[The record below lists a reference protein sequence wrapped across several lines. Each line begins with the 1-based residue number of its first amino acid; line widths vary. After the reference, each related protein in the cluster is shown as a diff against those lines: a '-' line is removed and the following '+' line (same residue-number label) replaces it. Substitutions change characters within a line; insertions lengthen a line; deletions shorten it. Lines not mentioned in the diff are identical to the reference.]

1 MLMAVANDE
10 EESAIMALYVRS
22 AQRVTAASLD
32 PVPVNVITGALGV
45 GKTTAIAKLL
55 ASKPVDEYWV
65 VILNEFTDVGVDAL
79 TLAAAARGA
88 YDVRV
93 IPGGCLCCTGELDF
107 RRQLR
112 AILQERRPQR
122 ILIEPSGIG
131 HPGAVIEELRGQE
144 RVGALRLMSTVGLVD
159 PKRLDA
165 FESEGVE
172 RDQLTAADVL
182 LLSKSDAASPEEQQM
197 FEAKAR
203 AMFPPKRWIG
213 LSEAGVLATTA
224 LSPPA
229 AAYEFMAPVRP
240 DLHATARD
248 HVHDIH
254 SRERVVQFGKHSATA
269 TEHTLLD
276 RQACGWTIPREVT
289 FNRVKLMEALQN
301 NAAGLLPNIERLK
314 AVLRTGIDHWA
325 LINVSPAGVSDAPCG
340 WRQDSRIEVQ
350 GRQGEQIEWAR
361 WDEFWNSMVSRS

>member
-1 MLMAVANDE
+1 
-10 EESAIMALYVRS
+10 
-22 AQRVTAASLD
+22 VTSSTLI

-88 YDVRV
+88 YDVRA

-112 AILQERRPQR
+112 AILQERRPHR

-144 RVGALRLMSTVGLVD
+144 RMCALRLMSTVGLVD
-159 PKRLDA
+159 PKRLDV
-165 FESEGVE
+165 FESDGVE
-172 RDQLTAADVL
+172 HDQLTAADVL
-182 LLSKSDAASPEEQQM
+182 LLSKSDIATADEKQR
-197 FEAKAR
+197 FETKAR

-224 LSPPA
+224 LNPPI
-229 AAYEFMAPVRP
+229 AAYEFMLPVRP
-240 DLHATARD
+240 ELHTIARE
-248 HVHDIH
+248 HVHDIQ
-254 SRERVVQFGKHSATA
+254 SRERSVLFGKHSAKA
-269 TEHTLLD
+269 TEHALLD

-289 FNRVKLMEALQN
+289 FNRVKLMDSLQH
-301 NAAGLLPNIERLK
+301 NAEGLLSNVERLK

-340 WRQDSRIEVQ
+340 WRHDSRIEVQ
-350 GRQGEQIEWAR
+350 GREGARINWAQ
-361 WDEFWNSMVSRS
+361 WDEFWNSMVSR

>member
-1 MLMAVANDE
+1 
-10 EESAIMALYVRS
+10 MALYVRS
-22 AQRVTAASLD
+22 VHVATTALD
-32 PVPVNVITGALGV
+32 PVPVNVITGTLGV

-55 ASKPVDEYWV
+55 ANKSADEYWV
-65 VILNEFTDVGVDAL
+65 VILNEFTDAGVDAL
-79 TLAAAARGA
+79 TLAAAAHGA

-112 AILQERRPQR
+112 AILQERRPDR

-144 RVGALRLMSTVGLVD
+144 RTGALRLMSTVGLVD
-159 PKRLDA
+159 PKRLNV
-165 FESEGVE
+165 FESDGVE

-182 LLSKSDAASPEEQQM
+182 LLSKADTATADEQQR
-197 FEAKAR
+197 FASQAN

-224 LSPPA
+224 LNPPA
-229 AAYEFMAPVRP
+229 ANYEFMLPVRP
-240 DLHATARD
+240 GLHVTARG
-248 HVHDIH
+248 HAHDIQSH
-254 SRERVVQFGKHSATA
+254 ERVVQFGKYSATA
-269 TEHTLLD
+269 TAHALLN

-289 FNRVKLMEALQN
+289 FNRVKLMEALQT
-301 NAAGLLPNIERLK
+301 NASGLLLNVERVK

-325 LINVSPAGVSDAPCG
+325 LINVSAAGVSDIPCG

-350 GRQGEQIEWAR
+350 GRQDGHIDWAR

>member
-1 MLMAVANDE
+1 MSFFFATSQRYFSV
-10 EESAIMALYVRS
+10 
-22 AQRVTAASLD
+22 RVTTSSV

-88 YDVRV
+88 YDVRA

-112 AILQERRPQR
+112 AILQERRPHR

-131 HPGAVIEELRGQE
+131 HPGVVIEELRGQE
-144 RVGALRLMSTVGLVD
+144 RMGALRLMSTVGLVD
-159 PKRLDA
+159 PKRLDV
-165 FESEGVE
+165 FDSDGVE
-172 RDQLTAADVL
+172 RDQLTASDVL
-182 LLSKSDAASPEEQQM
+182 LLSKADTATENEQRL

-224 LSPPA
+224 LNPPA
-229 AAYEFMAPVRP
+229 AAYEFMIPVRP

-248 HVHDIH
+248 HVHDSS
-254 SRERVVQFGKHSATA
+254 SRERVIHFGKHAATA
-269 TEHTLLD
+269 TEHMLLD

-289 FNRVKLMEALQN
+289 FNRVKLMDSLQH
-301 NAAGLLPNIERLK
+301 NAERLLSNVDRLK

-325 LINVSPAGVSDAPCG
+325 LINVSPAGISDAPCS

-350 GRQGEQIEWAR
+350 GRQGARIEWAR
-361 WDEFWNSMVSRS
+361 WDEFWNSMVSR